1 MLMNACQIMEDVML
15 MQIVLIL
22 KEVLVVLA
30 KQVIQEMV
38 LIVMVRKSLVFLIN
52 STKNIYLF

>member
-1 MLMNACQIMEDVML
+1 MNACQIMEDVML